1 MPEAAAPRPGRA
13 DRARAL
19 VLLSLAAL
27 WACSAFAVLVP
38 DGAVSRMLLGL
49 VLLAPL
55 ALTLPGVLRRNR
67 RAYAWAT
74 LCLTPHFVYALTE
87 LVANPVLRTLA
98 ATMLVLGLV
107 AMVALVAYLRLT
119 RPARP

>member
-27 WACSAFAVLVP
+27 FACSTFAVLGP
-38 DGAVSRMLLGL
+38 DGAVSRVLLAL

-55 ALTLPGVLRRNR
+55 ALTLPGLLRRNR
-67 RAYAWAT
+67 RAYAWAS
-74 LCLTPHFVYALTE
+74 LCLTPHFVYSLTE
-87 LVANPVLRTLA
+87 LVANPALRALA
-98 ATMLVLGLV
+98 ATMLVLGFV

-119 RPARP
+119 RPAGP

>member
-27 WACSAFAVLVP
+27 FACSTFAVLGP
-38 DGAVSRMLLGL
+38 DGAVSRVLLAL

-55 ALTLPGVLRRNR
+55 ALTLPGLLRRNR
-67 RAYAWAT
+67 RAYAWAS
-74 LCLTPHFVYALTE
+74 LCLTPHFVYSLTE
-87 LVANPVLRTLA
+87 LVANPALRALA

-119 RPARP
+119 RPAGP